1 MSLINQ
7 MLRDLEE
14 RRADELARQNL
25 QREIRPLPPVAGRS
39 IGRPAA
45 LAAGVLLLACGGV
58 WVAYEQ
64 GIPQRLAGAA
74 PLSPP
79 PVPVT
84 VPAAT
89 PATPPVVAL
98 PAEAMLPREIEAPA
112 GVDGLRLTLALQ
124 SLPSDLQPAEG
135 QPPAVQQPPAPSPP
149 PTQAVAAGD
158 TARSQSLPA
167 NPSRAVPK
175 AAEAP
180 STPSSIEK
188 SASLATPRERAEA
201 EYRKAQ
207 SAASGGRTGEALE
220 ALHAALR
227 LDPGHV
233 PARQS
238 LVRALVDGR
247 RGEEAENLLREGLEL
262 QPAQIGWAMTLA
274 RLQVERNDLPAA
286 RRTLGASV
294 AYGARSAD
302 YQGFFGHI
310 EYRLGHGR
318 EAVGLYQTAT
328 QLAPGEG
335 RWWLGL
341 GLALE
346 ADGHAGE
353 ARDAFRRAL
362 ASGNLNADLAA
373 IAEQKTR

>member
-14 RRADELARQNL
+14 RRADELTRQNL
-25 QREIRPLPPVAGRS
+25 QREIRPLPPVGGGG
-39 IGRPAA
+39 IGRPVA

-58 WVAYEQ
+58 WLAYEE
-64 GIPQRLAGAA
+64 GIPQRLAGSA
-74 PLSPP
+74 PQPTP

-84 VPAAT
+84 VPPVT

-98 PAEAMLPREIEAPA
+98 PVDAMLPREVEAPA
-112 GVDGLRLTLALQ
+112 GADGLRLTLALQ
-124 SLPSDLQPAEG
+124 SLPSDLPPAAG
-135 QPPAVQQPPAPSPP
+135 QPPAVEQPPVPSST
-149 PTQAVAAGD
+149 PTPSAAAGD
-158 TARSQSLPA
+158 MVRPLPIPA
-167 NPSRAVPK
+167 NPPRAVPK
-175 AAEAP
+175 AAETSP
-180 STPSSIEK
+180 TPSSIEK
-188 SASLATPRERAEA
+188 SASLASPRERAEV

-207 SAASGGRTGEALE
+207 LAASGGRTGEALD

-227 LDPGHV
+227 QDPGHA

-238 LVRALVDGR
+238 LIRALVEGR
-247 RGEEAENLLREGLEL
+247 RGDEAEVLLREGLEL

-286 RRTLGASV
+286 RRTLGASA

-318 EAVGLYQTAT
+318 EAAGLYQTAT

-341 GLALE
+341 GLALD

-353 ARDAFRRAL
+353 AREAFRRAL

-373 IAEQKTR
+373 IAEQKAR